1 MGFSCSLVPFEFSG
15 FSLEKRI
22 FAYFNPFALRNLFLD
37 LTYSSIMTRQAETSE
52 DLNDWKSALENALA
66 QAPSAA
72 LVMGQNAIFR
82 NDPADTIDVSTEQWR
97 DRRPIKSLVVGRP
110 ILLAL
115 EDIDGAPSFL
125 EKALNFIEEYEDYYV
140 LSKVKNRGVCQREDM
155 LHCQKIAKSVQVEGI
170 LRQAADVDDVEHRVR
185 EYEQGKIEFSPEE
198 DAHIIADCVK
208 HILRELPSSPVPAS
222 CCNALLE
229 ACRTEHGGRVN
240 AMRSA
245 ISETFPEPNRR
256 LLQRILRMMQAVASR
271 KAENRMSSSAV
282 AACMAPLLLRPLLAG
297 DCELDNNFNMGG
309 GDGSVQLLQA
319 AAAANHA
326 QAIVITL
333 MEEYDNIFRDDSL
346 LVDSISPELY
356 SESEEIGS
364 EDEEFTDDDEDELLE
379 DGEYPDSQPDLDGD
393 TEDALSGSVT
403 VNGDDDDQYDDKVFE
418 GSNSGFGPPD
428 EKASCETDTI
438 LSDTNSAVSVRAAR
452 TSPEDVPASRSLEL
466 QSMDHT
472 PSSSTQKSKKP
483 VSAFPRR
490 TVWGR
495 TSTRRNLPLESIDFT
510 IEDEVAIQKLET
522 AKTDLKSK
530 IAKKAKENEV
540 LHESLERLKQTLH
553 EQRLAL
559 QEDVT
564 RLKKQLQRERDLK
577 ETMEAGL
584 NTTLRNLRISD
595 NIDEKTKTELEEIA
609 QTEIDVTN
617 LKQKVAELHMHL
629 NQQRKNEYGTVC
641 ESCGQL
647 QQNSPNFEERKFV
660 KSLGSEQGL
669 PIGMSKRSVRHMW
682 TRFYSNE
689 YLTRADYE
697 KVKIQDP
704 PLLPKIRITAK
715 QPQDSVHDSTNK
727 IIGAATLSS
736 LEPVTVGA
744 TALSNAKKSGLKIE
758 GTVTTSSALSK
769 LTNRL
774 NFLKERRSQIVNEL
788 QNMENGRPSEI

>member
-1 MGFSCSLVPFEFSG
+1 
-15 FSLEKRI
+15 
-22 FAYFNPFALRNLFLD
+22 
-37 LTYSSIMTRQAETSE
+37 
-52 DLNDWKSALENALA
+52 
-66 QAPSAA
+66 
-72 LVMGQNAIFR
+72 
-82 NDPADTIDVSTEQWR
+82 
-97 DRRPIKSLVVGRP
+97 
-110 ILLAL
+110 
-115 EDIDGAPSFL
+115 
-125 EKALNFIEEYEDYYV
+125 
-140 LSKVKNRGVCQREDM
+140 
-155 LHCQKIAKSVQVEGI
+155 
-170 LRQAADVDDVEHRVR
+170 
-185 EYEQGKIEFSPEE
+185 
-198 DAHIIADCVK
+198 
-208 HILRELPSSPVPAS
+208 
-222 CCNALLE
+222 
-229 ACRTEHGGRVN
+229 
-240 AMRSA
+240 
-245 ISETFPEPNRR
+245 
-256 LLQRILRMMQAVASR
+256 
-271 KAENRMSSSAV
+271 
-282 AACMAPLLLRPLLAG
+282 
-297 DCELDNNFNMGG
+297 
-309 GDGSVQLLQA
+309 
-319 AAAANHA
+319 
-326 QAIVITL
+326 
-333 MEEYDNIFRDDSL
+333 
-346 LVDSISPELY
+346 
-356 SESEEIGS
+356 
-364 EDEEFTDDDEDELLE
+364 
-379 DGEYPDSQPDLDGD
+379 
-393 TEDALSGSVT
+393 
-403 VNGDDDDQYDDKVFE
+403 VFE

-490 TVWGR
+490 TVGGA
-495 TSTRRNLPLESIDFT
+495 PL
-510 IEDEVAIQKLET
+510 VAIQKLET

-647 QQNSPNFEERKFV
+647 QQNSPILKKEN
-660 KSLGSEQGL
+660 L
-669 PIGMSKRSVRHMW
+669 SKVLDLSKD
-682 TRFYSNE
+682 YPLE